1 MHMIRDW
8 FARHFQNR
16 QVVLLLVI
24 LAGFL
29 VFVVL
34 FARILA
40 PVLGA
45 VIIAYLLQGPVDRLK
60 RLHVPHILS
69 VLIVF
74 LGFLAF
80 VVFSATAVIP
90 PVFQQS
96 TQLIEQAP
104 VMLARTYELI
114 MELPE
119 RYPDSVDADQV
130 QEIFVTVRNQIITWT
145 QNLLSYSVTSIVNV
159 LEVSVY
165 LILVPVLLFFLM
177 KDSHRLVA
185 WFVKFLPSERTLVAG
200 IWSDVDRQI
209 GNYVR
214 GKVWEIL
221 IVGSVS
227 YIAFLLLGVEYAL
240 LLAVLTG
247 FSVLIPFI
255 GAIAVTIPVAILAY
269 FQFGFAYDTLW
280 VIIAYVVIQQL
291 DGNVLQPILY
301 SEAVNMHPVAI
312 IVAVLFFGGIWG
324 FWGILFAIPLAT
336 VVQAVLKAWPKLP
349 AGEPAIAGALTNPA
363 EARDEPSTA
372 KHASADA
379 NRADA
384 A

>member
-1 MHMIRDW
+1 MHMIREW

-24 LAGFL
+24 LAGLL
-29 VFVVL
+29 VFAVL

-60 RLHVPHILS
+60 RLKVPHILA

-74 LGFLAF
+74 LGFCTF

-90 PVFQQS
+90 PVVQQS

-119 RYPDSVDADQV
+119 RYPDTVDADQV

-159 LEVSVY
+159 LEISVY
-165 LILVPVLLFFLM
+165 VILVPVLLFFLM
-177 KDSHRLVA
+177 KDSSRIVA
-185 WFVKFLPSERTLVAG
+185 WFVKFLPSDRTLVAG

-227 YIAFLLLGVEYAL
+227 YIAFLSLGVQYAL

-269 FQFGFAYDTLW
+269 FQFGFAYDTVW

-291 DGNVLQPILY
+291 DGNVLQPILF

-349 AGEPAIAGALTNPA
+349 SGEPAVAGAVANPS
-363 EARDEPSTA
+363 ESRGETPSA
-372 KHASADA
+372 KHGRAETSQ
-379 NRADA
+379 ADA

>member
-24 LAGFL
+24 LAGLL
-29 VFVVL
+29 VFAVL

-60 RLHVPHILS
+60 RLKVPHILA

-74 LGFLAF
+74 LGFCTF

-90 PVFQQS
+90 PVVQQS

-119 RYPDSVDADQV
+119 RYPDTVDADQV

-159 LEVSVY
+159 LEISVY
-165 LILVPVLLFFLM
+165 VILVPVLLFFLM
-177 KDSHRLVA
+177 KDSSRIVA
-185 WFVKFLPSERTLVAG
+185 WFVKYLPSDRTLVAG

-227 YIAFLLLGVEYAL
+227 YIAFLSLGVQYAL

-269 FQFGFAYDTLW
+269 FQFGFAYDTMW

-291 DGNVLQPILY
+291 DGNVLQPILF

-349 AGEPAIAGALTNPA
+349 SGEPAVAGAVANPS
-363 EARDEPSTA
+363 ENRDETSSA
-372 KHASADA
+372 KHGRA
-379 NRADA
+379 NTSRADA

>member
-60 RLHVPHILS
+60 RLRVPHIFA

-130 QEIFVTVRNQIITWT
+130 QEIFVTVRNQVITWT

-159 LEVSVY
+159 LEISVY

-185 WFVKFLPSERTLVAG
+185 WCVKFLPSDRTLVAG

-280 VIIAYVVIQQL
+280 VIIAYIVIQQL

-349 AGEPAIAGALTNPA
+349 AGELAVSGALANSA
-363 EARDEPSTA
+363 EGRDEPSTA
-372 KHASADA
+372 KHAPADA

>member
-24 LAGFL
+24 LAGLL
-29 VFVVL
+29 VCVIL

-40 PVLGA
+40 PAIAA
-45 VIIAYLLQGPVDRLK
+45 VIIAYLLQGPVDRLT
-60 RLHVPHILS
+60 RLKIPHILA

-74 LGFLAF
+74 LGFCAF
-80 VVFSATAVIP
+80 VVFGATAVIP
-90 PVFQQS
+90 PVVQQS
-96 TQLIEQAP
+96 TQLIDQVPA
-104 VMLARTYELI
+104 MLSRLYDLI
-114 MELPE
+114 LELPE
-119 RYPDSVDADQV
+119 RYPDTVDLAQV
-130 QEIFVTVRNQIITWT
+130 EDIFATLRNQIITWT
-145 QNLLSYSVTSIVNV
+145 QNLLSYSFTSIVNV

-165 LILVPVLLFFLM
+165 VILVPVLLFFLM
-177 KDSHRLVA
+177 KDSHRIVS
-185 WFVKFLPSERTLVAG
+185 WFVKFLPKDRTLVAG

-227 YIAFLLLGVEYAL
+227 YVAFLFLGVEYAL

-255 GAIAVTIPVAILAY
+255 GAIAVTIPVSMLAY
-269 FQFGFAYDTLW
+269 FQFGFTYDTLW
-280 VIIAYVVIQQL
+280 VVVAYVVIQQL
-291 DGNVLQPILY
+291 DGNVLQPILF

-349 AGEPAIAGALTNPA
+349 TGEPSIA
-363 EARDEPSTA
+363 EAVAHSQEVGDNGAATMTEDS
-372 KHASADA
+372 

>member
-24 LAGFL
+24 LAGLL

-60 RLHVPHILS
+60 RLNTPHILA
-69 VLIVF
+69 VVVVF
-74 LGFLAF
+74 LGFCAF
-80 VVFSATAVIP
+80 VVFGATAVIP
-90 PVFQQS
+90 PVVQQA

-104 VMLARTYELI
+104 VMLSRTYELI

-119 RYPDSVDADQV
+119 RYPDSVDAAQV
-130 QEIFVTVRNQIITWT
+130 QEIFATVRTQIMTWT
-145 QNLLSYSVTSIVNV
+145 QSLLSYSVTSIVNV

-165 LILVPVLLFFLM
+165 VILVPVLLFFLM
-177 KDSHRLVA
+177 KDSHRIVA
-185 WFVKFLPSERTLVAG
+185 WFVKFLPKDRTLVAG

-227 YIAFLLLGVEYAL
+227 YIAFLALGVEYAL

-255 GAIAVTIPVAILAY
+255 GAIAVTIPVSILAY

-291 DGNVLQPILY
+291 DGNVLQPILF

-349 AGEPAIAGALTNPA
+349 SGEPSLAEAVSHSS
-363 EARDEPSTA
+363 EARDDLAA
-372 KHASADA
+372 KGRASDETS
-379 NRADA
+379 RADA